1 MKNRKIKER
10 LISTVML
17 LYMLILGWALYIL
30 INEIKADLPKTAK
43 SFQIFGY
50 VGVGLGIVTCVIRFL
65 IGKPLIKT
73 SLGKQ
78 MTTQQSNKQI
88 EDKIND
94 DLKEAWQAAIAWSI
108 FIMIIG
114 ILVISLILCHKIRI
128 Q

>member
-17 LYMLILGWALYIL
+17 FYMLILGWALYIL

-43 SFQIFGY
+43 SFQILGY
-50 VGVGLGIVTCVIRFL
+50 VGVGVGIVTCVIRFL
-65 IGKPLIKT
+65 IGKPPIKT

-88 EDKIND
+88 EDKIDD

-108 FIMIIG
+108 IIMIVG
-114 ILVISLILCHKIRI
+114 IQVIILMLVS
-128 Q
+128 